1 MIIVETIAQIRRLY
15 YSQGET
21 IKGICRTLGVSR
33 NTVRK
38 VLRSGQTKFVYE
50 RTTQPRPILD
60 SFVAH
65 LEKWLKEDENGPK
78 KRRRTIRKM
87 YQGLQEKGYTGS
99 YDAVHHY
106 IRAWKFE
113 HRLRTPAVYIPL
125 EFSPGEA
132 FQFDWSEE
140 EILLAG
146 EMTKI
151 KVAHIRLCY
160 SRYALF
166 IAYPNERLEMVQD
179 AHRRAFTFF
188 DGVCQQGI
196 YDNMKTVVTK
206 VGKGKERIF
215 NEQFL
220 QLCSHYCYEPV
231 ACTPAA
237 GWEKGQVE
245 RQVGFIRQNFFIPL
259 REATTLEELNNQL
272 EKACISWA
280 KTHTHP
286 EQKDKT
292 IWQVYEFE
300 KPLLRTH
307 PLPFSGYKVEW
318 VTVNSCA
325 LVRYETNSYSVEC
338 KYVHQSVELR
348 IFSDKIVITKKGKV
362 IGEHQRS
369 FKRHQTFYNPWHYL
383 PALERKPGALRNGAP
398 FKKWVLSNPLVNARK
413 ALKVYKDGDKQF
425 ISLLLAVGTY
435 GLEAVN
441 KACALALKQ
450 GSCNKTL
457 IFKYLEDKSLP
468 PSQEETPSRLRLQ
481 NPPKSDCG
489 VYNVMLAAHSSAER
503 GHAHA

>member
-1 MIIVETIAQIRRLY
+1 MGETRGMIIVETIAQIRRLY

-188 DGVCQQGI
+188 DGVCQRGI
-196 YDNMKTVVTK
+196 YDNM
-206 VGKGKERIF
+206 
-215 NEQFL
+215 
-220 QLCSHYCYEPV
+220 LC
-231 ACTPAA
+231 
-237 GWEKGQVE
+237 
-245 RQVGFIRQNFFIPL
+245 
-259 REATTLEELNNQL
+259 
-272 EKACISWA
+272 
-280 KTHTHP
+280 
-286 EQKDKT
+286 
-292 IWQVYEFE
+292 
-300 KPLLRTH
+300 
-307 PLPFSGYKVEW
+307 
-318 VTVNSCA
+318 
-325 LVRYETNSYSVEC
+325 
-338 KYVHQSVELR
+338 
-348 IFSDKIVITKKGKV
+348 
-362 IGEHQRS
+362 
-369 FKRHQTFYNPWHYL
+369 
-383 PALERKPGALRNGAP
+383 GAP
-398 FKKWVLSNPLVNARK
+398 HNMFYV
-413 ALKVYKDGDKQF
+413 
-425 ISLLLAVGTY
+425 
-435 GLEAVN
+435 E
-441 KACALALKQ
+441 
-450 GSCNKTL
+450 
-457 IFKYLEDKSLP
+457 
-468 PSQEETPSRLRLQ
+468 
-481 NPPKSDCG
+481 
-489 VYNVMLAAHSSAER
+489 
-503 GHAHA
+503 